1 MRDRSISREG
11 VERLR
16 QQVLQGIEQ
25 GELKPGDRLPP
36 EREMV
41 RKFDAAR
48 SAVRRVLSE
57 LETQGRIVR
66 TVGRGTVIAGA
77 REEAP
82 MVPAH
87 VSPAELMEARLL
99 FEPALADLVVTHATP
114 ADFERMEEC
123 LVRGAR
129 AGSVAEFEEWDAA
142 LHQAI
147 ALATH
152 NSFVIRVLDSI
163 NAVREQAEWGQLKQ
177 RSLTPERRA
186 TYQMEHKR
194 LVDAL
199 KKRDGSE
206 ARHRLAEHLR
216 QVRRNLLDY

>member
-99 FEPALADLVVTHATP
+99 FEPALADLVVTHATA

-123 LVRGAR
+123 LTRGAR
-129 AGSVAEFEEWDAA
+129 AGSFAEFEQWDAA

-147 ALATH
+147 AQATH
-152 NSFVIRVLDSI
+152 NGFVIRVFDSI

-186 TYQMEHKR
+186 NYQLEHKR

-199 KKRDGSE
+199 IKRDGAE
-206 ARHRLAEHLR
+206 ARRRLTEHLR